1 MAEPDLAPLV
11 LAGKN
16 TLLSGSEILTE
27 AIINVDELQSELPEL
42 PLQTRS
48 RLKTQYGII
57 FYIIMCIPLGQRSM
71 HTKRCTHICMLILTS
86 T

>member
-42 PLQTRS
+42 PMQTRS
-48 RLKTQYGII
+48 RLKIQYGIT
-57 FYIIMCIPLGQRSM
+57 FYIIMCIPLGQ
-71 HTKRCTHICMLILTS
+71 
-86 T
+86 

>member
-42 PLQTRS
+42 PMQTRS
-48 RLKTQYGII
+48 RMKTQYGIF
-57 FYIIMCIPLGQRSM
+57 FYIIMCIPLGQ
-71 HTKRCTHICMLILTS
+71 
-86 T
+86 